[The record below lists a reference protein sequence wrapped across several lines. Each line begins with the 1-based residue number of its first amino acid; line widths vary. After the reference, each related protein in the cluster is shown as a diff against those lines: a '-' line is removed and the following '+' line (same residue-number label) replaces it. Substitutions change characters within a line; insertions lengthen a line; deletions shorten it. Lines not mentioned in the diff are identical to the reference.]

1 VAVIVRGTNQAQAT
15 NALVQIERIV
25 TIGSAAMVLLIGA
38 GVFLLLR
45 RGLRPIEAMAVQ
57 ADRISAGN
65 LAGRV
70 ATHNPRSEVG
80 RLGTA

>member
-1 VAVIVRGTNQAQAT
+1 
-15 NALVQIERIV
+15 
-25 TIGSAAMVLLIGA
+25 
-38 GVFLLLR
+38 
-45 RGLRPIEAMAVQ
+45 MAVQ

-80 RLGTA
+80 RLAPP